1 VETARWADIEP
12 ISRLDHLTIS
22 TALSS
27 VFIEYIGQ
35 DRAAAASGSGDGTTV
50 LVVGVYLL
58 TNVERM
64 LGIVLSVAFD
74 GIQTRKGCFIDFV
87 DLSDDSPVAGYDPRE
102 TSKVE
107 HFETICECHFM
118 KALTTIEYTEAR
130 VTLTKGSVHKHVH
143 VVLLIRY

>member
-1 VETARWADIEP
+1 VPRRADIEP
-12 ISRLDHLTIS
+12 VSRLDHLALY

-27 VFIEYIGQ
+27 VFIEYVGQ
-35 DRAAAASGSGDGTTV
+35 DRAAATSGSGDGTTV

-58 TNVERM
+58 TNVEGV

-74 GIQTRKGCFIDFV
+74 GIQTREGIFIDFV
-87 DLSDDSPVAGYDPRE
+87 DLSDDSAIAGYDPGE
-102 TSKVE
+102 TSEVE

-118 KALTTIEYTEAR
+118 KALTVGKHAEAR

-143 VVLLIRY
+143 VVLLIYY